1 MKGFSKKY
9 WAKRAEKY
17 DRINW
22 VKNEEFLDT
31 YLNMLPEKVFKKIFR
46 ERARPGDGRSNT
58 SSDLRSAK
66 KQIWRDTGSMT
77 QRLRLVIMTILDV
90 FGMD

>member
-31 YLNMLPEKVFKKIFR
+31 YLNMLPEKVFKKIL
-46 ERARPGDGRSNT
+46 EVGIG
-58 SSDLRSAK
+58 
-66 KQIWRDTGSMT
+66 TGAWEKLS
-77 QRLRLVIMTILDV
+77 LIELVR
-90 FGMD
+90 

>member
-1 MKGFSKKY
+1 MKGFSKNY

-31 YLNMLPEKVFKKIFR
+31 YLNMLPEKVFKKTAASRRKWLKFT
-46 ERARPGDGRSNT
+46 ENS
-58 SSDLRSAK
+58 
-66 KQIWRDTGSMT
+66 
-77 QRLRLVIMTILDV
+77 
-90 FGMD
+90 